1 MTALLDLSGVVDH
14 LRIDGHLPECRRSN
28 RPLEDCDWCLWAV
41 DVPQVRTLLDVL
53 HDARTLRN
61 VGAARPGSAEWPM
74 RDTVPWVLASVEL
87 RQHRAEARVGEVVVA
102 SVRHVVEQLARE
114 ADDHLDRLDRLV
126 AAAVAPDGPIER
138 RCLRTAGALAAT
150 RLGRPE
156 CAPVLAGAPE
166 NVRRAIAE
174 VTALLSPDSQAGSLI
189 PVVDA
194 AHWRGLPELR
204 TQPVWRLRP
213 PAGCGMRH
221 PGPQHDRTTRRDSL
235 EAIVV
240 ESLADR
246 VSDSLLAVAGDLAR
260 LGTPV
265 DLIRR
270 REAPRRSARS
280 LTNLHRMALV
290 DWHLSLVDCGRAD
303 CWPTRHEEGRRFTAV
318 PWVVAAAVDVM
329 CGVAVS
335 TVHAHDPSRPDLLGP
350 GPSGPG

>member
-1 MTALLDLSGVVDH
+1 VTALLDLSGVVDH

-61 VGAARPGSAEWPM
+61 VGEAQPGSAEWPM

-156 CAPVLAGAPE
+156 YEPLVAGLPDG
-166 NVRRAIAE
+166 VRRTVEE
-174 VTALLSPDSQAGSLI
+174 VAGLLSPDSQAESLVS
-189 PVVDA
+189 VVDA

-204 TQPVWRLRP
+204 TQPEWLMRP
-213 PAGCGMRH
+213 PPGCGMRH
-221 PGPQHDRTTRRDSL
+221 PGPQRDRTTSRGSL

-246 VSDSLLAVAGDLAR
+246 VSDSLLAVADDLSGIGR
-260 LGTPV
+260 PV

-270 REAPRRSARS
+270 DDEPRRSARS
-280 LTNLHRMALV
+280 LVNLHRMALV
-290 DWHLSLVDCGRAD
+290 DWHLSLVDSGRAD
-303 CWPTRHEEGRRFTAV
+303 CWPTRHEDGHRVTEV
-318 PWVVAAAVDVM
+318 PWVVAAAVDVLR
-329 CGVAVS
+329 GVAVS
-335 TVHAHDPSRPDLLGP
+335 TVHTHDPPRPDLLGP
-350 GPSGPG
+350 GPSGRG